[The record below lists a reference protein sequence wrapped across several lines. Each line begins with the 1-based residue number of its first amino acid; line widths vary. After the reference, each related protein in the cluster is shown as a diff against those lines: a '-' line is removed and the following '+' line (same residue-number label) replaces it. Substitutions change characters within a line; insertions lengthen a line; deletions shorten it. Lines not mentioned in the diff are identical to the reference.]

1 MSSACRDALLRSSR
15 AWRARAGAAATM
27 NAAAAPSTFH
37 SVRQKVDGDQYNGRN
52 AEQPREQILA
62 HADLLG
68 YAGMFGTLN
77 DRGATLNRR
86 NAEMPVGGV
95 DGVFR

>member
-1 MSSACRDALLRSSR
+1 MAFTASAFSGGGLQVLFAVMQATSR
-15 AWRARAGAAATM
+15 RFERCVNGVRR
-27 NAAAAPSTFH
+27 PS
-37 SVRQKVDGDQYNGRN
+37 GDD